1 MKEEIG
7 FKQGIPENPEK
18 TWESQINGRTFLFMK
33 ILQRK
38 GLFIYNCQCH
48 EDHGSISSASSTGF
62 YSEQDLRPDEIEL
75 LPQFADF
82 ISSHSVEQWDV

>member
-7 FKQGIPENPEK
+7 FKHGIPENPDK
-18 TWESQINGRTFLFMK
+18 TWETQINGRTFSFKK

-48 EDHGSISSASSTGF
+48 EDYGSISSASSTGF
-62 YSEQDLRPDEIEL
+62 YSEQDLIPDEIER

-82 ISSHSVEQWDV
+82 ISSHSIER

>member
-7 FKQGIPENPEK
+7 FKHGIPENREK
-18 TWESQINGRTFLFMK
+18 TWETQINGRAFLFKK

-38 GLFIYNCQCH
+38 GLFIYNCQYH
-48 EDHGSISSASSTGF
+48 EDHGSISSTSSTGF
-62 YSEQDLRPDEIEL
+62 YSEQDLMPDEIER

-82 ISSHSVEQWDV
+82 ILSHSIER